1 MAQDKTAVI
10 TIDGIDYAEYQLTD
24 KAKVCINHLQ
34 SLDQKIRSAEFN
46 LDQLR
51 VGRDAF
57 MVMLK
62 DELTTEG
69 AE

>member
-10 TIDGIDYAEYQLTD
+10 TIDDIDYTEDQLTD
-24 KAKVCINHLQ
+24 KAKLCINHLQ

-57 MVMLK
+57 MAMLK
-62 DELTTEG
+62 DELTEG